1 MSLEYQ
7 NAAEEDGVS
16 SGVDTGTERT
26 DDASADEESAVDLP
40 LDQVFETLKNE
51 RRRTVLRYLDA
62 HDGTVSLG
70 DLAEKVAAIENDK
83 PVNQVTSRERKCAY
97 VGLYQCHLPK
107 MDDMDIV
114 EYNQNRGRISVG
126 PNAGQLERY
135 LDYEEATER
144 PWQLY
149 YGAVSALGFTLVT
162 LTALVTGA
170 GLTAVASVASLLA
183 LAVVAVVHAMVDA
196 ESPATLRSLVDGY

>member
-1 MSLEYQ
+1 MSTRHQ
-7 NAAEEDGVS
+7 KDVGGDVS
-16 SGVDTGTERT
+16 SGVDTGTEQT
-26 DDASADEESAVDLP
+26 DDADVDEESAVDLP

-51 RRRTVLRYLDA
+51 RRRTVLRYLDT
-62 HDGTVSLG
+62 HDGTVALG

-83 PVNQVTSRERKCAY
+83 PVGRVTSRERKCAY

-114 EYNQNRGRISVG
+114 EFNQNRGRISVG

-135 LDYEEATER
+135 LDWEESTER

-149 YGAVSALGFTLVT
+149 YGAVSALGFTMVT
-162 LTALVTGA
+162 LTALGTGA

-183 LAVVAVVHAMVDA
+183 LAVVAVVHATVDA
-196 ESPATLRSLVDGY
+196 GSPATLRSLVD